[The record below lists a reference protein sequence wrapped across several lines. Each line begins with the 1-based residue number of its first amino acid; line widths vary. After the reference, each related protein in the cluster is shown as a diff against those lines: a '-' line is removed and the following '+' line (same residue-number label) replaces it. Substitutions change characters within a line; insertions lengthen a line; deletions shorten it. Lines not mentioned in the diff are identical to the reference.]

1 MLTKFLQKSASD
13 LLKVC
18 QIGEV
23 QTAQQLAFFHRMFVR
38 GRQPALLSAED
49 IKQGN
54 ILYGHVFS
62 SFACLPGKAQAN
74 SHFVFEQLLQHKQG
88 STLIYYFRYSTV
100 STAHWAGAVGS

>member
-23 QTAQQLAFFHRMFVR
+23 QIAQQLAFFHRMFAR
-38 GRQPALLSAED
+38 GLRPALLSAED

-74 SHFVFEQLLQHKQG
+74 SHFVLEQIFAQAREHTYILL
-88 STLIYYFRYSTV
+88 
-100 STAHWAGAVGS
+100 